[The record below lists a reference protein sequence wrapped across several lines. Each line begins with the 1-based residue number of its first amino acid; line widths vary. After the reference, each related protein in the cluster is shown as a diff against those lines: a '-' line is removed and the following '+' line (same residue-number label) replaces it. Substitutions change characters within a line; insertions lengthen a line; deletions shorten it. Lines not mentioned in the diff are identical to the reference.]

1 MVSLWTIEERKR
13 EGRKERKEQGE
24 GEKDRRK
31 EGKGREGGR
40 KKTKEHKET
49 LAIMDIF
56 ITGIVIMATQV
67 HTYIQ
72 TY

>member
-1 MVSLWTIEERKR
+1 MDYRRKK
-13 EGRKERKEQGE
+13 EGRKEGKEGAGRRRERQKE
-24 GEKDRRK
+24 RRK
-31 EGKGREGGR
+31 REGGR